1 MLRWDMYSEIHQLK
15 AIGLKKAQVAKRLEI
30 DVKTVTKYWEVS
42 AEQFHQIMQASGS
55 RTKKLKCYRDI
66 ILKWL
71 KENPDLSAAQILD
84 WLKEHYA
91 DFSVRERTLRR
102 YVDEL
107 RKKHNLPKPAPVR
120 QYQAVSELPPGR
132 QMQLDFGQKRIC
144 KAGGGYITLY
154 VMGVVLA
161 HSRYKCGKW
170 TDKPLTTAAFIQMLL
185 FCFEHLEG
193 LCEELVIDQDK
204 LAVVSE
210 NGGDIIY
217 TYEFEKF
224 KQQMGFS
231 VYLCRKGDPESKGKI
246 EAVVKYIKRNFAANR
261 FFTDI
266 RSWNE
271 SFYDWLKRTGNYNVH
286 GTTKKIP
293 AEVFL
298 SEQKHLKPV
307 PWINVPKEIL
317 TRTVR
322 KDNTILHRGNRYTVP
337 IGTYRPGCELKLE
350 ETGHTIKLFDQQT
363 GALLAEHSIS
373 LEKGQLIQNSNHL
386 RDHRVKAEQLFE
398 KTLNMLG
405 NCPETKAML
414 EGIRHEKPRYVREQ
428 YLILQKMTALFP
440 EEVTLE
446 AINYCLEHQLYCAAD
461 CHDIAG
467 WLEQEKYVEKNLTVK
482 ASMPEWLKI
491 KTEKRDP
498 VSAYLHL
505 VGGEGR

>member
-1 MLRWDMYSEIHQLK
+1 MYSEIHQLK

-42 AEQFHQIMQASGS
+42 PEQFHQLTQVGQS

-71 KENPDLSAAQILD
+71 TENPDLSAAQILD

-120 QYQAVSELPPGR
+120 QYQAVRELPPGR
-132 QMQLDFGQKRIC
+132 QMLLDFGQKRIR

-154 VMGVVLA
+154 LMAVVLA

-185 FCFEHLEG
+185 TCFEHLGG

-210 NGGDIIY
+210 NGGDIIF

-261 FFTDI
+261 LFADI
-266 RSWNE
+266 SAWNE
-271 SFYDWLKRTGNYNVH
+271 SFYDWLERTGNFNVH
-286 GTTKKIP
+286 GTTKKRP

-298 SEQKHLKPV
+298 NEQKHLKPV

-337 IGTYRPGCELKLE
+337 IGTYRPGYELKLE
-350 ETGHTIKLFDQQT
+350 EAGHTIKFFDQQT
-363 GALLAEHSIS
+363 EALVAEHIIS

-398 KTLNMLG
+398 KTLNTLG
-405 NCPETKAML
+405 DRPETRALL
-414 EGIRHEKPRYVREQ
+414 EGIRREKPRYVREQ
-428 YLILQKMTALFP
+428 YLILQKMAALFP
-440 EEVTLE
+440 EKVTIE
-446 AINYCLEHQLYCAAD
+446 AINYCLERQLYCAAD

-467 WLEQEKYVEKNLTVK
+467 WLEQEESVPKDLTVT
-482 ASMPEWLKI
+482 ASMPKWLKI

-498 VSAYLHL
+498 ASAYLHL
-505 VGGEGR
+505 AGGESR

>member
-1 MLRWDMYSEIHQLK
+1 MYSEIHQLK

-42 AEQFHQIMQASGS
+42 PEQFHQQTQVSQS

-71 KENPDLSAAQILD
+71 TENPDLSAAQILD

-132 QMQLDFGQKRIC
+132 QMLLDFGQKRIR

-154 VMGVVLA
+154 LMAVVLA

-185 FCFEHLEG
+185 TCFEHLGG

-210 NGGDIIY
+210 NGGDIIF

-261 FFTDI
+261 LFTDI
-266 RSWNE
+266 RAWNE
-271 SFYDWLKRTGNYNVH
+271 SFYDWLKRTGNFNVH
-286 GTTKKIP
+286 GTTKKRP

-298 SEQKHLKPV
+298 NEQKHLKPV

-337 IGTYRPGCELKLE
+337 IGTYRPGYELKLE
-350 ETGHTIKLFDQQT
+350 EAGHTFKLIDQQT
-363 GALLAEHSIS
+363 GALVAEHIIS
-373 LEKGQLIQNSNHL
+373 FEKGQLIQNSNHL

-398 KTLNMLG
+398 ITLNTLG
-405 NCPETKAML
+405 DRSETRAML
-414 EGIRHEKPRYVREQ
+414 EGIRREKPRYVREQ
-428 YLILQKMTALFP
+428 YLILQKMAALFP
-440 EEVTLE
+440 EKVFLE
-446 AINYCLEHQLYCAAD
+446 AISYCLERQLYCAAD
-461 CHDIAG
+461 CLDIAG
-467 WLEQEKYVEKNLTVK
+467 WLEQEESVLKDLMVTASLPKWLT
-482 ASMPEWLKI
+482 I

-498 VSAYLHL
+498 ASAYLHL
-505 VGGEGR
+505 AGGGSR

>member
-1 MLRWDMYSEIHQLK
+1 MYSEIHQLK
-15 AIGLKKAQVAKRLEI
+15 AIGLKKAQVAKRLEV

-42 AEQFHQIMQASGS
+42 PEQFHQLTQVSQN

-71 KENPDLSAAQILD
+71 TENPDLSAAQILD

-102 YVDEL
+102 YVEEL

-132 QMQLDFGQKRIC
+132 QMLLDFGQKRIR

-154 VMGVVLA
+154 LMGVVLA

-185 FCFEHLEG
+185 FCFEHLGG

-261 FFTDI
+261 LFTDI
-266 RSWNE
+266 RAWNE

-286 GTTKKIP
+286 GTTKKRP

-298 SEQKHLKPV
+298 NEQKHLRPV
-307 PWINVPKEIL
+307 PWINIPKEIL

-337 IGTYRPGCELKLE
+337 IGTYRPGYELKLE
-350 ETGHTIKLFDQQT
+350 EAGHTFKLFDQQT
-363 GALLAEHSIS
+363 GALVAEHIIS

-398 KTLNMLG
+398 KTLTILG
-405 NCPETKAML
+405 DRPETRAML
-414 EGIRHEKPRYVREQ
+414 EGIRREKPRYVREQ
-428 YLILQKMTALFP
+428 YLILKKLAELFS
-440 EEVTLE
+440 EEIVLETL
-446 AINYCLEHQLYCAAD
+446 NYCLERQLYCAAD
-461 CHDIAG
+461 CLDIAG
-467 WLEQEKYVEKNLTVK
+467 WLEQEKSVQKELTV
-482 ASMPEWLKI
+482 AVSMPDWLKI
-491 KTEKRDP
+491 KAEKRDP
-498 VSAYLHL
+498 SSAYLHL
-505 VGGEGR
+505 AGGGSR